1 MSDRMLVPMASNQ
14 QTKPGIGELAKD
26 TSSGRIGIV
35 MGEVGAR
42 VQIRPVG
49 GGVEWDVLPDNVVAP
64 TAREELSVRLAI
76 KNANSRG
83 GL

>member
-1 MSDRMLVPMASNQ
+1 MLVRMASNQ
-14 QTKPGIGELAKD
+14 QTRPGIGELAKD
-26 TSSGRIGIV
+26 TASGRIGVV

-49 GGVEWDVLPDNVVAP
+49 GGVEWDALPNNVVAP
-64 TAREELSVRLAI
+64 TAREDLSARLAI
-76 KNANSRG
+76 KNGNSRD

>member
-1 MSDRMLVPMASNQ
+1 MLVRMASNQ
-14 QTKPGIGELAKD
+14 QTGPGIGELAKD
-26 TSSGRIGIV
+26 TASGRIGVV

-49 GGVEWDVLPDNVVAP
+49 GVEWDALPDNVVAP
-64 TAREELSVRLAI
+64 TAREELSARLAI
-76 KNANSRG
+76 KNGNSRD